1 MKVLRMNKA
10 SMLVEING
18 STFLVTRNVF
28 NKIVSNQVSEV
39 IVVEKTYNDV
49 TSRWLALVSIF

>member
-18 STFLVTRNVF
+18 SAFLVTRNVF

-49 TSRWLALVSIF
+49 TSKWLALVSIF